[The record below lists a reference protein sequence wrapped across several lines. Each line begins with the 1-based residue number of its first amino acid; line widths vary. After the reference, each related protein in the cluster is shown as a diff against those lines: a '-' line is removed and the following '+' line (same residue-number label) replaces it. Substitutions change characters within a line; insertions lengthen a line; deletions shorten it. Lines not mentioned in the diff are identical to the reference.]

1 MSKGQASQKAIAEHL
16 GLAVGTVS
24 RAMNGYPDI
33 AKSTRDRVMAAAR
46 ELGYRP
52 NNAARRL
59 STGVSEVAAYIMPEQ
74 TSSLSEPF
82 IAELLKGLGE
92 TLRKRGW
99 DLMVTH
105 TTSAQYE
112 LEQIDRLWNTGAV
125 GAIVIS
131 RPLKKDPR
139 IPLMQKL
146 GCPFVVHGRSASEA
160 PFAWYD
166 VDGQDA
172 FMSSVNHLVGLGHR
186 RIAFVGSPLQYE
198 FAQSRLDGYKQGL
211 KINGL
216 SYDPELVQI
225 ADISDAGGE
234 RATHQL
240 LTLEAP
246 PTAILA
252 VTDTVALGVLTA
264 IRAAGLRPGPD
275 ISVIGYDGLQFGVH
289 TNPPLTSMEQPR
301 AHAGRR
307 IAEMVFNLIDGADPK
322 DVTELQRAHL
332 VSRATDAPAKHPN
345 KPEINSVREKQND
358 TD

>member
-1 MSKGQASQKAIAEHL
+1 M
-16 GLAVGTVS
+16 GLTVGTVS

-33 AKSTRDRVMAAAR
+33 AKSTRDRVLEAAR

-59 STGVSEVAAYIMPEQ
+59 STGVTEIAAYIMPEQ

-105 TTSAQYE
+105 TTSAQDE

-131 RPLKKDPR
+131 RPLKNDPR

-146 GCPFVVHGRSASEA
+146 GCPFVVHGRSAAEA

-166 VDGQDA
+166 VDGHDA

-198 FAQSRLDGYKQGL
+198 FAQNRLDGYKQGL
-211 KINGL
+211 KLNGL
-216 SYDPELVQI
+216 EPDPELIQI
-225 ADISDAGGE
+225 SDISDAGGE
-234 RATHQL
+234 RATLQL
-240 LTLEAP
+240 LALSEP

-252 VTDTVALGVLTA
+252 ITDTVALGVLAA
-264 IRAAGLRPGPD
+264 IRGAGLRPGDD
-275 ISVIGYDGLQFGVH
+275 ISVIGYDGLHFGVH

-307 IAEMVFNLIDGADPK
+307 IAEMLFNLLDGVDPK
-322 DVTELQRAHL
+322 EVTELQRAHL
-332 VSRATDAPAKHPN
+332 VSRETVAAVKQHSKSEN
-345 KPEINSVREKQND
+345 NSVREKQND

>member
-1 MSKGQASQKAIAEHL
+1 MAKGPVSLKAIAAHL
-16 GLAVGTVS
+16 GLTVGTVS

-33 AKSTRDRVMAAAR
+33 AKSTRDRVMEAAR

-52 NNAARRL
+52 NNAARSL
-59 STGVSEVAAYIMPEQ
+59 STGVTEVVAYIMPEQ

-105 TTSAQYE
+105 TTSVQDE
-112 LEQIDRLWNTGAV
+112 LEQIDRLWNTGVV

-146 GCPFVVHGRSASEA
+146 GCPFVVHGRSEADA

-166 VDGQDA
+166 VDGYEA
-172 FMSSVNHLVGLGHR
+172 FMAAVGHLTGLGHR
-186 RIAFVGSPLQYE
+186 HIAFVGSPLQYE
-198 FAQSRLDGYKQGL
+198 FAQSRLDGYLQGL
-211 KINGL
+211 KVNGL
-216 SYDPELVQI
+216 THDPDLIQI

-234 RATHQL
+234 RATRQL
-240 LTLEAP
+240 LDLPKP

-252 VTDTVALGVLTA
+252 VTDTVALGVLAA
-264 IRAAGLRPGPD
+264 IRTAGLTPGPD
-275 ISVIGYDGLQFGVH
+275 ISVIGYDGLHFGVH

-307 IAEMVFNLIDGADPK
+307 IAEMIFNLLDGADPK
-322 DVTELQRAHL
+322 DVQELQRAHL
-332 VSRATDAPAKHPN
+332 VSRSTDAPIKSTN
-345 KPEINSVREKQND
+345 TKQDNSVREKTQ
-358 TD
+358 